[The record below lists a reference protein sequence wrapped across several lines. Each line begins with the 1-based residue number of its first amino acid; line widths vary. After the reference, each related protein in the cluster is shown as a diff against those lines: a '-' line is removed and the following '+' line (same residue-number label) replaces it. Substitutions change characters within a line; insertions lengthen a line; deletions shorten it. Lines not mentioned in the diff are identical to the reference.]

1 MRTKSYGES
10 TPPTIVDKFGI
21 WLSERMVRKYF
32 NALKKPDSAFLDL
45 GCGYRGRLLREF
57 SAKVHSA
64 AGVDVKVCE
73 EIKSLANVKIYEGS
87 IEETLLKLGAG
98 SFDLVTMINVL
109 EHLDEPLEALTGCH
123 RLLKKQ
129 GLLLVNVP
137 TWRGKFF
144 LEFSAFTFKLSPA
157 EEIEEHKMY
166 YDKKD
171 LWPLLVK
178 AGFKPGR
185 IEMRYHKF
193 GLNLFCACRK

>member
-10 TPPTIVDKFGI
+10 ARLTIVDKFGI
-21 WLSERMVRKYF
+21 WLSEKMVRKYF
-32 NALKKPDSAFLDL
+32 NALGKPDNAFLDL

-57 SAKVHSA
+57 SGRVQTAV
-64 AGVDVKVCE
+64 GVDVKVCG
-73 EIKSLANVKIYEGS
+73 EIKSLANVKIYEES
-87 IEETLLKLGAG
+87 IEEALLKLG
-98 SFDLVTMINVL
+98 SSTFDLVTMINVL
-109 EHLDEPLEALTGCH
+109 EHLEEPLEALTGCH
-123 RLLKKQ
+123 RLLKKE

-144 LEFSAFTFKLSPA
+144 LELSAFTFKLSPA
-157 EEIEEHKMY
+157 EEIEEHRMY

-185 IEMRYHKF
+185 IEMHYHKF
-193 GLNLFCACRK
+193 GLNLFAACRK

>member
-10 TPPTIVDKFGI
+10 ARLTIVDKFGI
-21 WLSERMVRKYF
+21 WLSEKMVRKYF
-32 NALKKPDSAFLDL
+32 NALGKPDNAFLDL

-57 SAKVHSA
+57 SGRVQTAV
-64 AGVDVKVCE
+64 GVDVKVCG
-73 EIKSLANVKIYEGS
+73 EIKSGS
-87 IEETLLKLGAG
+87 ST
-98 SFDLVTMINVL
+98 FDLVTMINVL
-109 EHLDEPLEALTGCH
+109 EHLEEPLEALTGCH
-123 RLLKKQ
+123 RLLKKE

-144 LEFSAFTFKLSPA
+144 LELSAFTFKLSPA
-157 EEIEEHKMY
+157 EEIEEHRMY

-185 IEMRYHKF
+185 IEMHYHKF
-193 GLNLFCACRK
+193 GLNLFAACRK